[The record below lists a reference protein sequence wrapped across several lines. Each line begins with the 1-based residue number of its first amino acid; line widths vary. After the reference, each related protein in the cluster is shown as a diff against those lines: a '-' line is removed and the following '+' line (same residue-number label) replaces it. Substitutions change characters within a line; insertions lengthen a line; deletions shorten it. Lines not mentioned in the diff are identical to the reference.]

1 MKSLRYLNKYFW
13 KYKLLLFLGILFV
26 VISNFFQ
33 FFTAPVVRESI
44 DYIENQLHHLSGTE
58 ASSTEDI
65 FNHILIFVGILFGVT
80 LLRGVFL
87 FLTRQTI
94 IIMSRNI
101 EYDLKNEVYQHY
113 QSLPL
118 AFYKKSNTGDLI
130 TRISEDV
137 SKVRMYV
144 GPAIM
149 YGLTLVTLFALVIP
163 YMFAIN
169 STLAIYVLIPL
180 PILSITIYFISNR
193 MNKQSEAIQ
202 RSLSGMST
210 FVQEAF
216 SGIRVLKSFARE
228 EHSSTDFKGAT
239 EDYKEKS
246 LKLAVTNALFFP
258 LIMTLIGLST
268 IFVVYIGGNQVMDG
282 DTGFTVG
289 NMAEFILYVNMLTW
303 PVTSLGW
310 ITSIIQRAAASQER
324 INQFLREENTIT
336 SEKEL
341 TAPIDGS
348 ITFNNVSFSYVDT
361 GVKALDNLSFSLK
374 AGESLAILGTT
385 GSGKSTI
392 AQLIIRMYNIEE
404 GEILID
410 GKPIHHF
417 NVEHLRSNIGYVP
430 QDVFLFSDSI
440 KNNIAFGSVKVD
452 PELVIEAAKNADVYK
467 NIQAFNKGF
476 DTLIG
481 ERGVTL
487 SGGQKQRVSIARAL
501 IRNPKILILDD
512 CLSAVDSKTENT
524 ILENLQRVMVDK
536 TTIIISHRVSSA
548 KLADKIIIMDDGKV
562 KEAGSYSELL
572 EKGGLFKEMLEK
584 QKEDAIDPQ
593 L

>member
-1 MKSLRYLNKYFW
+1 MKSLKHLNKYLW
-13 KYKLLLFLGILFV
+13 KYKGLLFLGVVFVIL
-26 VISNFFQ
+26 SNFFQ
-33 FFTAPVVRESI
+33 FFIAPVVRESI
-44 DYIENQLHHLSGTE
+44 DYI
-58 ASSTEDI
+58 STELHKLDDHI
-65 FNHILIFVGILFGVT
+65 ALDTNDVFNHILMFVGVLFGIT
-80 LLRGVFL
+80 LLRGLFL

-94 IIMSRNI
+94 IIMSRNV
-101 EYDLKNEVYQHY
+101 EYDLKNEVYKHY

-137 SKVRMYV
+137 SKVRMYI

-149 YGLTLVTLFALVIP
+149 YGMTLITLFALVIP
-163 YMFAIN
+163 YMFALN
-169 STLAIYVLIPL
+169 STLATYVLIPL
-180 PILSITIYFISNR
+180 PILSVTIYFISHR

-216 SGIRVLKSFARE
+216 SGIRVLKAFARE
-228 EHSSTDFKGAT
+228 DFSSNDFKNST
-239 EDYKEKS
+239 SDYKEKS
-246 LKLAVTNALFFP
+246 LKLAITNALFFP
-258 LIMTLIGLST
+258 LIMSLIGLST
-268 IFVVYIGGNQVMDG
+268 VFVIYIGGLHVMNG
-282 DTGFTVG
+282 EKGFTVG
-289 NMAEFILYVNMLTW
+289 NIAEFIIYVNMLTW

-324 INQFLREENTIT
+324 INQFLREENTIV
-336 SEKEL
+336 SQKEL
-341 TAPIDGS
+341 STPINGKIAFD
-348 ITFNNVSFSYVDT
+348 NVSFSYVDT
-361 GVKALDNLSFSLK
+361 GIQAIKDLSFEIK

-392 AQLIIRMYNIEE
+392 AQLIIRMYNIEQ
-404 GEILID
+404 GKISID
-410 GKPIHHF
+410 DTPIEDY

-440 KNNIAFGSVKVD
+440 KNNIAFGSVKLD
-452 PELVIEAAKNADVYK
+452 QELVIEAAKNADVYK
-467 NIQAFNKGF
+467 NITAFNKGF
-476 DTLIG
+476 DTIIG

-512 CLSAVDSKTENT
+512 CLSAVDAKTENT
-524 ILENLQRVMVDK
+524 ILENLQQVMKNK

-548 KLADKIIIMDDGKV
+548 KLADRVLILDNGEV
-562 KEAGSYSELL
+562 RESGTYQELL
-572 EKGGLFKEMLEK
+572 DKGGLFKEMMEK